1 MEFME
6 HPYIFPHPD
15 LAEEEGVLCLG
26 GHLDVTSLVIAY
38 NFGIFPWYD
47 TRYEPVFWWA
57 PIPRFVIFPDEVVV
71 SKSMRS
77 YFNQGKFSVTY
88 DQCFESV
95 IRHCQQ
101 SKRKGQRGTWIDE
114 DIVKAYVDLFH
125 IGLASSVEVWQDGL
139 LVGGLYGVKIG
150 KMFYGESMFSK
161 VSNASKFG
169 FITLCR
175 KLESE
180 GFFLIDCQQP
190 NEHLKSL
197 GGRFITGDAW
207 NKCLFENRKIFLQ
220 EGTWPL

>member
-1 MEFME
+1 MEFMDQ
-6 HPYIFPHPD
+6 PYVFPHPA

-26 GHLDVTSLVIAY
+26 GQLDVTSLVIAY

-57 PIPRFVIFPDEVVV
+57 PTPRFVIFPSAVVIA
-71 SKSMRS
+71 KSMRS
-77 YFNQGKFSVTY
+77 YFNQGKFTVTF
-88 DQCFESV
+88 DQCFEAV
-95 IRHCQQ
+95 IRQCQQ
-101 SKRKGQRGTWIDE
+101 IKRKGQRGTWIDE
-114 DIVKAYVDLFH
+114 DIVRSYVNMFH
-125 IGLASSVEVWQDGL
+125 EGLAASVEVWQDDV

-150 KMFYGESMFSK
+150 KIFFGESMFSN

-169 FITLCR
+169 FISLCR

-197 GGRFITGDAW
+197 GGRFIPGDTW
-207 NKCLFENRKIFLQ
+207 NKYLSENRKIFLL
-220 EGTWPL
+220 EGAWPL